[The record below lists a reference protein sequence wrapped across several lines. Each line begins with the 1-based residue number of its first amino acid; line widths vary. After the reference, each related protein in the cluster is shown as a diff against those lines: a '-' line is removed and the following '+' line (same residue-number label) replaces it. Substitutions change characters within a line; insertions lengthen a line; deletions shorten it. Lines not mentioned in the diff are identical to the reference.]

1 MGRSPHRAPGTW
13 RELYRDNRMKSRRSC
28 DCHHDDLEDS
38 CSRKGGKGARGTTGE
53 VARGQDRG
61 RTPGGCD
68 GGAELVCE
76 EPCRD
81 GKVEEKKR
89 SWRRPPC
96 VPQPRSEDTDVK
108 EKPLAAMRMVL
119 QKRRGSN
126 PGAAALRQ
134 VPQHPEE
141 AGAKGPNMAAAP
153 KRSWA
158 SVVRGTDQDQRTSLK
173 SPPEEK
179 DVREKSSSREEKR

>member
-1 MGRSPHRAPGTW
+1 
-13 RELYRDNRMKSRRSC
+13 MKSRRSC
-28 DCHHDDLEDS
+28 DRHHDDVEDS

-53 VARGQDRG
+53 VRGQDRG

-68 GGAELVCE
+68 GGAELAWQ

-81 GKVEEKKR
+81 GKVEEKKS

-96 VPQPRSEDTDVK
+96 VPQPPSEDTDAK

-126 PGAAALRQ
+126 PGAAALRQVPQVPQ

-179 DVREKSSSREEKR
+179 DVREKTTSREEKR